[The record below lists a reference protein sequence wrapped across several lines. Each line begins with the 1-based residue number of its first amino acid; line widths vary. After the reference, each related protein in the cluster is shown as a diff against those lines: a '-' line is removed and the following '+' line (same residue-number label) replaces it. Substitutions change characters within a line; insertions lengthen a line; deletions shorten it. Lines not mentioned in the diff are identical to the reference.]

1 MALRRRRIAVD
12 MDEVIADFRSGHLSA
27 YNEAF
32 GAGLTLAELG
42 GRDLEDVVPAAH
54 AEGARQLVLEP
65 GFFARLPE
73 VVGSRE
79 AVLALSG
86 PYEVFVATAA
96 MEVPSSFA
104 DKFDWLRSRF
114 PFVPPSHIVFC
125 GDKGV
130 LDVDYLI
137 DDTAR
142 HFARFRGTPILF
154 DAPHN
159 RAEKR
164 YTRVRD
170 WDEVRRMLLPEAVPT
185 AFDGGQ
191 ALAGEG
197 RA

>member
-1 MALRRRRIAVD
+1 
-12 MDEVIADFRSGHLSA
+12 
-27 YNEAF
+27 
-32 GAGLTLAELG
+32 
-42 GRDLEDVVPAAH
+42 
-54 AEGARQLVLEP
+54 
-65 GFFARLPE
+65 
-73 VVGSRE
+73 
-79 AVLALSG
+79 
-86 PYEVFVATAA
+86 
-96 MEVPSSFA
+96 
-104 DKFDWLRSRF
+104 
-114 PFVPPSHIVFC
+114 VFC